1 MTPPNIDQPG
11 TQAAEVA
18 KLLATVEQ
26 LKKQLTNAEVRLREM
41 GIADPMTGL
50 FSYRYLVGRIT
61 EEVARADR
69 FNLEVS
75 CLMISV
81 DQTDFE
87 GLLEVA
93 TFLKEQCRMYD
104 IPARWGQHEL
114 VMLLPATDMDG
125 ALTFGER
132 FRLNVAENFKD
143 HATLA
148 GLTVSCGIATYPVA
162 GVEDAEQL
170 LEAADAAAH
179 KAQTEGGNRTVQRR

>member
-18 KLLATVEQ
+18 KLYATVEQ

-50 FSYRYLVGRIT
+50 FSYRYLIGRIT

-81 DQTDFE
+81 DQPDFE

-93 TFLKEQCRMYD
+93 RFLKDQCRMYD

-132 FRLNVAENFKD
+132 FRMNVAKNFET

-148 GLTVSCGIATYPVA
+148 GLTVSCGIATYPIA

-179 KAQTEGGNRTVQRR
+179 KAHTDGGNRTIQRR